1 MKAKGERR
9 KAKTPIQ
16 RSEPS
21 SRNFLQ
27 RCLLPAAFSLFFLSA
42 CGYRF
47 VGQGEGFPKDVRTV
61 YIEPF
66 VNKSRAV
73 GIESEIA
80 SVLRS
85 EFHRHGLLRPAGR
98 PDEADAILSGVVR
111 SLESRV
117 VAVNRNDEVLQFELE
132 MVVDMALR
140 RRTPDEL
147 IWRAT
152 AARVAE
158 TYSGSRGAV
167 VITSSDFKTRTLGPL
182 DVRRFTDVQVTE
194 SLRQEA
200 RERLVERLARDLHQR
215 LMEMF

>member
-1 MKAKGERR
+1 MKARGKRR
-9 KAKTPIQ
+9 KAKSGF
-16 RSEPS
+16 RHSES
-21 SRNFLQ
+21 SGRNFLPY
-27 RCLLPAAFSLFFLSA
+27 CLLLCLLFLSA
-42 CGYRF
+42 CGYHF
-47 VGQGEGFPKDVRTV
+47 VGQGGGFPKDIRTV

-73 GIESEIA
+73 GVESEIA

-85 EFHRHGLLRPAGR
+85 EFYRQGSLRPVGR
-98 PDEADAILSGVVR
+98 SEEADAILTGVVR

-132 MVVDMALR
+132 IVVDTALR
-140 RRTPDEL
+140 RRVPDEL
-147 IWRAT
+147 IWRSS

-158 TYSGSRGAV
+158 PYSGSRGAV
-167 VITSSDFKTRTLGPL
+167 VTTSSDFKTRTLDPL
-182 DVRRFTDVQVTE
+182 DVRRFTDVQLTE

-200 RERLVERLARDLHQR
+200 KERLIERLARDLHQR